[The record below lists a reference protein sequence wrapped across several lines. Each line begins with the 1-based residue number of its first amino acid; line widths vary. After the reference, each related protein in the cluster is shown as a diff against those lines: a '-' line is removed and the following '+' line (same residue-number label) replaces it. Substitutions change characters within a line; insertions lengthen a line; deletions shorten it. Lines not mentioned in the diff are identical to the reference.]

1 MNIARSK
8 ILMPTRRN
16 GFTLVELVMV
26 IAIMAILGGLALSMI
41 GGARHDANAAR
52 TETQIRRITHFIE
65 ARLEDYAVRIL
76 PYRLQEYSIGGV
88 LLTRQ
93 QIAELRNRILVE
105 YIRAE
110 MPCRLDPVNVDQV
123 SDPMPPA
130 LSASNFP
137 SAQFIAE
144 FGTPPTYEVDRANSV
159 PVPPRIRLVDDE
171 MKLAPPS
178 LVKRM
183 ATKLNTAS
191 ATNEQAECLFE
202 ILNSHN
208 DYASSGMDFI
218 FAAEIKDTDGDGH
231 NEILDAWGDPLQF
244 TLHVRTDEP
253 TVLVPGLGLDTMD
266 PTLIDY
272 MNKEG
277 PLAVH
282 FDVTSVNLPK

>member
-8 ILMPTRRN
+8 ILMPHRRN

-76 PYRLQEYSIGGV
+76 PYRLSQYSSPVIPV
-88 LLTRQ
+88 TPFLTRQ
-93 QIAELRNRILVE
+93 QIAELRNRILIE

-110 MPCRLDPVNVDQV
+110 MPCRLSQV
-123 SDPMPPA
+123 SAPGTPTN
-130 LSASNFP
+130 NFP
-137 SAQFIAE
+137 STQFVTD
-144 FGTPPTYEVDRANSV
+144 FGTPLLNVVDRANTL
-159 PVPPRIRLVDDE
+159 PVPPRILLIDDE

-183 ATKLNTAS
+183 ATKLNAAS
-191 ATNEQAECLFE
+191 ASNEQAECLFE

-277 PLAVH
+277 PLSVH